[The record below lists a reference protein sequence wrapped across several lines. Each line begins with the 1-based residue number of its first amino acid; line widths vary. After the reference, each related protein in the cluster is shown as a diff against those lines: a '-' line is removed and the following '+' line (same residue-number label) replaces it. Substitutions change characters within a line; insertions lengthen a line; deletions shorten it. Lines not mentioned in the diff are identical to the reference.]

1 MRNGIYF
8 DNQSNQKRKPE
19 FRGVS
24 FMWRDS
30 ISALDKKRSR
40 ILQAGGRDKIEKQHK
55 SGKLTA
61 RERIDMLFD
70 PGTFVEV
77 DNFIESRIDDFGLDK
92 KRVPGDGVVT
102 GYGEINGRTVF
113 VSSEDFTVI
122 GGSLGEYHSM
132 KIARIQDMAYD
143 MKAPIIMINDSGGA
157 RIEEGIDSLS
167 GYANIF
173 LRNTKASGVIPQIAV
188 IVGPCSGGACYS
200 PAICDYIFM
209 VDKIGKMFI
218 TGPQVVKTV
227 VNEECTVD
235 ELGGASVHATK
246 SGVTHFTY
254 KDEQTCFEG
263 VRKLLSYLPGSY
275 LEKPPVIREKEEST
289 GKKSLLYS
297 LNSLVNRRSRKDEM
311 DRCAELTE
319 IVPDNS
325 RKAYDVL
332 EVITRICD
340 RDSFFEVQKD
350 FAKNVVVGY
359 GRIGGRSV
367 GIVANQPMALA
378 GSLDYDAS
386 DKAARFIRTCDCYNV
401 PLVVLVDV
409 PAFMPG
415 TAQEHKGIIRHGAK
429 MLYAFSEATVPKISV
444 IMRKAYGGAYIAM
457 NSKNMGADIVYA
469 WPGAEIAVMGAEGAV
484 NIAFKR
490 AISESENKE
499 ETREHLV
506 QEYKEKF
513 MNPYVAASRGFVTE
527 VIKPDETRK
536 RLTAA
541 LKMLKNKQV
550 APVPK
555 KHGNIPL

>member
-1 MRNGIYF
+1 
-8 DNQSNQKRKPE
+8 
-19 FRGVS
+19 
-24 FMWRDS
+24 MWKDS
-30 ISALDKKRSR
+30 ISALDKRRNR

-61 RERIDMLFD
+61 RERIDILFD

-132 KIARIQDMAYD
+132 KIARIQYMAYD

-173 LRNTKASGVIPQIAV
+173 LRNTRASGVIPQIAV

-209 VDKIGKMFI
+209 VDGIGKMFI

-227 VNEECTVD
+227 VNEECTVE
-235 ELGGASVHATK
+235 ELGGASVHASK

-254 KDEQTCFEG
+254 KDERTCFDG
-263 VRKLLSYLPGSY
+263 VRRLLSYLPGSY
-275 LEKPPVIREKEEST
+275 LEKPPVIRTKEEST

-297 LNSLVNRRSRKDEM
+297 LNTLVNRRNKQEM
-311 DRCAELTE
+311 QDRCAELTE

-332 EVITRICD
+332 EVIDRICD
-340 RDSFFEVQKD
+340 KDTFFEVQKE

-367 GIVANQPMALA
+367 GIVANQPMSLA
-378 GSLDYDAS
+378 GSLDYDSS
-386 DKAARFIRTCDCYNV
+386 DKAARFIRTCDCFNV

-457 NSKNMGADIVYA
+457 NSKNMGADLVYA

-490 AISESENKE
+490 AINEAENKE

-506 QEYKEKF
+506 KEYKEKF

-527 VIKPDETRK
+527 VIKPEETRK
-536 RLTAA
+536 RLMAA
-541 LKMLKNKQV
+541 LKMLKKKQV
-550 APVPK
+550 APIPK

>member
-1 MRNGIYF
+1 
-8 DNQSNQKRKPE
+8 
-19 FRGVS
+19 
-24 FMWRDS
+24 MWRDR
-30 ISALDKKRSR
+30 INVLDKKRNR
-40 ILQAGGRDKIEKQHK
+40 ILQAGGADRIEKQHK

-77 DNFIESRIDDFGLDK
+77 DSFIESRIDDFGLDK

-209 VDKIGKMFI
+209 VDDISKMFI

-227 VNEECTVD
+227 VNEECTVE
-235 ELGGASVHATK
+235 ELGGAKVHATK

-254 KDEQTCFEG
+254 KDETSCFEG
-263 VRKLLSYLPGSY
+263 VKQLLSYLPGSY
-275 LEKPPVIREKEEST
+275 LEKPPVKELVDET
-289 GKKSLLYS
+289 NGKKSLLYA
-297 LNSLVNRRSRKDEM
+297 LNTLVRGKKM
-311 DRCAELTE
+311 DTQDYCGELVD

-332 EVITRICD
+332 EVIERICD
-340 RDSFFEVQKD
+340 KDSFLEVQKD
-350 FAKNVVVGY
+350 FAKNIVVGY
-359 GRIGGRSV
+359 ARINGESV
-367 GIVANQPMALA
+367 GIVANQPMVLA

-457 NSKNMGADIVYA
+457 NSKNMGADLVYA

-484 NIAFKR
+484 NIAFR
-490 AISESENKE
+490 RTINESENKE
-499 ETREHLV
+499 ATRAQLV
-506 QEYKEKF
+506 QEYKDKF

-527 VIKPDETRK
+527 VIRPDETRS
-536 RLTAA
+536 RLKAA

-550 APVPK
+550 APIPK
-555 KHGNIPL
+555 KHGNIPLSRVKKLP

>member
-1 MRNGIYF
+1 
-8 DNQSNQKRKPE
+8 
-19 FRGVS
+19 
-24 FMWRDS
+24 MWKDS
-30 ISALDKKRSR
+30 ISALDRKRSR

-209 VDKIGKMFI
+209 VEGIGKMFI

-227 VNEECTVD
+227 VNEECTVE
-235 ELGGASVHATK
+235 ELGGASVHASK

-254 KDEQTCFEG
+254 KEERECFEG
-263 VRKLLSYLPGSY
+263 VRKLLSYLPSSY
-275 LEKPPVIREKEEST
+275 LEKTPIVPQKEEST
-289 GKKSLLYS
+289 GRKSLLYS
-297 LNSLVNRRSRKDEM
+297 LNSLVNRRNRQDEA
-311 DRCAELTE
+311 DRCMELTE

-325 RKAYDVL
+325 RKAYNVL
-332 EVITRICD
+332 EVISRICD

-359 GRIGGRSV
+359 GRIEGRSV
-367 GIVANQPMALA
+367 GIVANQPMSLA

-386 DKAARFIRTCDCYNV
+386 DKAARFIRTCDCFNV
-401 PLVVLVDV
+401 PLIVLVDV

-469 WPGAEIAVMGAEGAV
+469 WPGAEIAVMGADGAV

-499 ETREHLV
+499 ETREHLIK
-506 QEYKEKF
+506 EYKEKF

-527 VIKPDETRK
+527 VIRPDETRK

-541 LKMLKNKQV
+541 LKMLQNKQV

>member
-1 MRNGIYF
+1 
-8 DNQSNQKRKPE
+8 
-19 FRGVS
+19 
-24 FMWRDS
+24 MWKDS
-30 ISALDKKRSR
+30 ISVLDRKRSR
-40 ILQAGGRDKIEKQHK
+40 ILQAGGSDKIEKQHS

-61 RERIDMLFD
+61 RERIDLLFD

-167 GYANIF
+167 GYAGIF

-209 VDKIGKMFI
+209 VNGISKMFI

-227 VNEECTVD
+227 VNEECTVE
-235 ELGGASVHATK
+235 ELGGASVHASK

-254 KDEQTCFEG
+254 ENEKECFEG
-263 VRKLLSYLPGSY
+263 VKKLLSYLPSSY
-275 LEKPPVIREKEEST
+275 LKKTPIIRKKEEST
-289 GKKSLLYS
+289 GRKSLLYS
-297 LNSLVNRRSRKDEM
+297 INTLVNRRSGKQNSNA

-325 RKAYDVL
+325 RKAYNVLDV
-332 EVITRICD
+332 IDRICD
-340 RDSFFEVQKD
+340 RESFFEVQKD

-359 GRIGGRSV
+359 GRIGGRSI

-378 GSLDYDAS
+378 GSLDYDGS
-386 DKAARFIRTCDCYNV
+386 DKAARFIRTCDCFNV

-490 AISESENKE
+490 AINESENKE
-499 ETREHLV
+499 ATREHLV

-527 VIKPDETRK
+527 VIRPDETRK
-536 RLTAA
+536 RLAAA

-550 APVPK
+550 APVAK

>member
-1 MRNGIYF
+1 
-8 DNQSNQKRKPE
+8 
-19 FRGVS
+19 
-24 FMWRDS
+24 MWKDS
-30 ISALDKKRSR
+30 ISALDRKRNR

-102 GYGEINGRTVF
+102 GYGEIDGRTVF

-209 VDKIGKMFI
+209 VDGIGKMFI

-235 ELGGASVHATK
+235 ELGGASVHANK

-254 KDEQTCFEG
+254 KDEQTCF
-263 VRKLLSYLPGSY
+263 
-275 LEKPPVIREKEEST
+275 KE
-289 GKKSLLYS
+289 
-297 LNSLVNRRSRKDEM
+297 
-311 DRCAELTE
+311 
-319 IVPDNS
+319 I
-325 RKAYDVL
+325 
-332 EVITRICD
+332 
-340 RDSFFEVQKD
+340 
-350 FAKNVVVGY
+350 
-359 GRIGGRSV
+359 GRAHV
-367 GIVANQPMALA
+367 
-378 GSLDYDAS
+378 
-386 DKAARFIRTCDCYNV
+386 
-401 PLVVLVDV
+401 
-409 PAFMPG
+409 
-415 TAQEHKGIIRHGAK
+415 
-429 MLYAFSEATVPKISV
+429 
-444 IMRKAYGGAYIAM
+444 
-457 NSKNMGADIVYA
+457 
-469 WPGAEIAVMGAEGAV
+469 
-484 NIAFKR
+484 
-490 AISESENKE
+490 
-499 ETREHLV
+499 
-506 QEYKEKF
+506 
-513 MNPYVAASRGFVTE
+513 
-527 VIKPDETRK
+527 
-536 RLTAA
+536 
-541 LKMLKNKQV
+541 
-550 APVPK
+550 
-555 KHGNIPL
+555 

>member
-1 MRNGIYF
+1 
-8 DNQSNQKRKPE
+8 
-19 FRGVS
+19 
-24 FMWRDS
+24 MWKDS
-30 ISALDKKRSR
+30 ISVLDRKRSR
-40 ILQAGGRDKIEKQHK
+40 ILQAGGSDKIEKQHS

-61 RERIDMLFD
+61 RERIDLLFD

-167 GYANIF
+167 GYAGIF

-209 VDKIGKMFI
+209 VNGIGKMFI

-227 VNEECTVD
+227 VNEECTVE
-235 ELGGASVHATK
+235 ELGGASVHASK

-254 KDEQTCFEG
+254 ENEKECFEG
-263 VRKLLSYLPGSY
+263 VKKLLSYLPSSY
-275 LEKPPVIREKEEST
+275 LKKTPIIRKKEEST
-289 GKKSLLYS
+289 GRKSLLYS
-297 LNSLVNRRSRKDEM
+297 INTLVNRRSGKQNSNA

-325 RKAYDVL
+325 RKAYNVLDV
-332 EVITRICD
+332 IDRICD
-340 RDSFFEVQKD
+340 RESFFEVQKD

-359 GRIGGRSV
+359 GRIGGRSI

-378 GSLDYDAS
+378 GSLDYDGS
-386 DKAARFIRTCDCYNV
+386 DKAARFIRTCDCFNV

-490 AISESENKE
+490 AINESENKE
-499 ETREHLV
+499 ATREHLV

-527 VIKPDETRK
+527 VIRPDETRK
-536 RLTAA
+536 RLAAA

-550 APVPK
+550 APVAK

>member
-1 MRNGIYF
+1 
-8 DNQSNQKRKPE
+8 
-19 FRGVS
+19 
-24 FMWRDS
+24 
-30 ISALDKKRSR
+30 
-40 ILQAGGRDKIEKQHK
+40 
-55 SGKLTA
+55 
-61 RERIDMLFD
+61 
-70 PGTFVEV
+70 
-77 DNFIESRIDDFGLDK
+77 
-92 KRVPGDGVVT
+92 
-102 GYGEINGRTVF
+102 
-113 VSSEDFTVI
+113 
-122 GGSLGEYHSM
+122 
-132 KIARIQDMAYD
+132 
-143 MKAPIIMINDSGGA
+143 
-157 RIEEGIDSLS
+157 
-167 GYANIF
+167 
-173 LRNTKASGVIPQIAV
+173 
-188 IVGPCSGGACYS
+188 
-200 PAICDYIFM
+200 
-209 VDKIGKMFI
+209 
-218 TGPQVVKTV
+218 
-227 VNEECTVD
+227 
-235 ELGGASVHATK
+235 
-246 SGVTHFTY
+246 
-254 KDEQTCFEG
+254 
-263 VRKLLSYLPGSY
+263 
-275 LEKPPVIREKEEST
+275 
-289 GKKSLLYS
+289 
-297 LNSLVNRRSRKDEM
+297 M

>member
-1 MRNGIYF
+1 
-8 DNQSNQKRKPE
+8 
-19 FRGVS
+19 
-24 FMWRDS
+24 MWKDS
-30 ISALDKKRSR
+30 ISVLDRKRSR
-40 ILQAGGRDKIEKQHK
+40 ILQAGGSEKIEKQHS

-61 RERIDMLFD
+61 RERIDLLFD

-167 GYANIF
+167 GYAGIF

-209 VDKIGKMFI
+209 VNGIGKMFI

-227 VNEECTVD
+227 VNEECTVE
-235 ELGGASVHATK
+235 ELGGASVHASK

-254 KDEQTCFEG
+254 ENEKECFEG
-263 VRKLLSYLPGSY
+263 VKKLLSYLPSSY
-275 LEKPPVIREKEEST
+275 LKKTPIIRKKEEST
-289 GKKSLLYS
+289 GRKSLLYS
-297 LNSLVNRRSRKDEM
+297 INTLVNRRSGKQNSNA

-325 RKAYDVL
+325 RKAYNVLDV
-332 EVITRICD
+332 IDRICD
-340 RDSFFEVQKD
+340 RESFFEVQKD

-359 GRIGGRSV
+359 GRIGGRSI

-378 GSLDYDAS
+378 GSLDYDGS
-386 DKAARFIRTCDCYNV
+386 DKAARFIRTCDCFNV

-490 AISESENKE
+490 AINESENKE
-499 ETREHLV
+499 ATREHLV

-527 VIKPDETRK
+527 VIRPDETRK
-536 RLTAA
+536 RLAAA

-550 APVPK
+550 APVAK

>member
-1 MRNGIYF
+1 
-8 DNQSNQKRKPE
+8 
-19 FRGVS
+19 
-24 FMWRDS
+24 MWRDR
-30 ISALDKKRSR
+30 INVLDKKRNR
-40 ILQAGGRDKIEKQHK
+40 ILQAGGADRIEKQHK

-77 DNFIESRIDDFGLDK
+77 DSFIESRIDDFGLDK

-209 VDKIGKMFI
+209 VDDISKMFI

-227 VNEECTVD
+227 VNEECTVE
-235 ELGGASVHATK
+235 ELGGAKVHATK

-254 KDEQTCFEG
+254 QDETSCFEG
-263 VRKLLSYLPGSY
+263 VKQLLSYLPGSY
-275 LEKPPVIREKEEST
+275 LEKPPVKELVDET
-289 GKKSLLYS
+289 NGKKSLLYA
-297 LNSLVNRRSRKDEM
+297 LNTLVRGKKM
-311 DRCAELTE
+311 DTQDYCGELVD

-332 EVITRICD
+332 EVIERICD
-340 RDSFFEVQKD
+340 KDSFLEVQKD
-350 FAKNVVVGY
+350 FAKNIVVGY
-359 GRIGGRSV
+359 ARINGESV
-367 GIVANQPMALA
+367 GIVANQPMVLA

-457 NSKNMGADIVYA
+457 NSKNMGADLVYA

-484 NIAFKR
+484 NIAFRR
-490 AISESENKE
+490 AINESEDKE
-499 ETREHLV
+499 ATRAQLV
-506 QEYKEKF
+506 QEYKDKF

-527 VIKPDETRK
+527 VIRPDETRS
-536 RLTAA
+536 RLKAA

>member
-1 MRNGIYF
+1 
-8 DNQSNQKRKPE
+8 
-19 FRGVS
+19 
-24 FMWRDS
+24 MWKDS
-30 ISALDKKRSR
+30 ISALDKKRNR

-61 RERIDMLFD
+61 RERINILFD

-209 VDKIGKMFI
+209 VNDISKMFI

-227 VNEECTVD
+227 VNEECTVE
-235 ELGGASVHATK
+235 ELGGAKIHAEK
-246 SGVTHFTY
+246 SGVSHFTY
-254 KDEQTCFEG
+254 KDEQSCFEG
-263 VRKLLSYLPGSY
+263 VRRLLSYLPDSY
-275 LEKPPVIREKEEST
+275 LEKAPVIREKDESS
-289 GKKSLLYS
+289 GRKSLLYS
-297 LNSLVNRRSRKDEM
+297 LNSLVNRRNRQEQA
-311 DRCAELTE
+311 DRCAELID

-325 RKAYDVL
+325 RKAYNVL
-332 EVITRICD
+332 EVIDRITD
-340 RDSFFEVQKD
+340 KGSFLEVQKD

-359 GRIGGRSV
+359 GRIEGQSV
-367 GIVANQPMALA
+367 GIVANQPIVLA

-429 MLYAFSEATVPKISV
+429 MLYAFSEATTPKISV

-490 AISESENKE
+490 AINESENKA
-499 ETREHLV
+499 ETREQLV

-536 RLTAA
+536 RLVAA
-541 LKMLKNKQV
+541 LKMLKNTGGADSEEAREYSAV
-550 APVPK
+550 
-555 KHGNIPL
+555 I

>member
-1 MRNGIYF
+1 
-8 DNQSNQKRKPE
+8 
-19 FRGVS
+19 
-24 FMWRDS
+24 MWKDS
-30 ISALDKKRSR
+30 ISALDNKRSR
-40 ILQAGGRDKIEKQHK
+40 ILQAGGSDKIEKQHK

-61 RERIDMLFD
+61 RERIDLLFD
-70 PGTFVEV
+70 EGTFVEV

-188 IVGPCSGGACYS
+188 IAGPCSGGACYS

-209 VDKIGKMFI
+209 VNDIGKMFI

-227 VNEECTVD
+227 VNETCTVE
-235 ELGGASVHATK
+235 ELGGASVHASK

-254 KDEQTCFEG
+254 EDEQNCFEG
-263 VRKLLSYLPGSY
+263 VRQLLSYLPGSY
-275 LEKPPVIREKEEST
+275 LEKPPVIKEEEKDETSA
-289 GKKSLLYS
+289 KKSLLYR
-297 LNSLVNRRSRKDEM
+297 LNQLLSRKKIFSE
-311 DRCAELTE
+311 DRCSELTE

-332 EVITRICD
+332 EVIDRICD
-340 RDSFFEVQKD
+340 QNSFLEVQKD

-359 GRIGGRSV
+359 GRIDGQSV
-367 GIVANQPMALA
+367 GIVANQPLILA

-490 AISESENKE
+490 AINAAENQDAA
-499 ETREHLV
+499 REQYV
-506 QEYKEKF
+506 QEYREKF

-536 RLTAA
+536 RLLAA

-550 APVPK
+550 AAPAK

>member
-1 MRNGIYF
+1 
-8 DNQSNQKRKPE
+8 
-19 FRGVS
+19 
-24 FMWRDS
+24 MWKDT
-30 ISALDKKRSR
+30 ISALDKKRKR
-40 ILQAGGRDKIEKQHK
+40 TLQAGGTDRIEKQHK

-61 RERIDMLFD
+61 RERIDLLFD

-132 KIARIQDMAYD
+132 KIARIQDMAFD

-209 VDKIGKMFI
+209 VNDIGKMFI

-227 VNEECTVD
+227 VNEECTV
-235 ELGGASVHATK
+235 EQLGGAKVHAKK

-254 KDEQTCFEG
+254 EDEKSCFAG
-263 VRKLLSYLPGSY
+263 VRKLLSYLPESY
-275 LEKPPVIREKEEST
+275 LEKPPVVKEKDETSA
-289 GKKSLLYS
+289 KKSLLYS
-297 LNSLVNRRSRKDEM
+297 LNSLINRKSNQENE
-311 DRCAELTE
+311 DRCADLIN

-325 RKAYDVL
+325 RKAYNVLDV
-332 EVITRICD
+332 IDRICD
-340 RDSFFEVQKD
+340 KDSFFEVQKD

-359 GRIGGRSV
+359 GRIDGQSV
-367 GIVANQPMALA
+367 GIVANQPMFLA

-490 AISESENKE
+490 AINESENKE
-499 ETREHLV
+499 ETRAELV
-506 QEYKEKF
+506 QEYKDKF
-513 MNPYVAASRGFVTE
+513 LNPYVAASRGFVTE

-536 RLTAA
+536 RLLAA

-550 APVPK
+550 APIPK

>member
-1 MRNGIYF
+1 
-8 DNQSNQKRKPE
+8 
-19 FRGVS
+19 
-24 FMWRDS
+24 MWKDS
-30 ISALDKKRSR
+30 ISALDKKRNR

-209 VDKIGKMFI
+209 VKDISKMFI

-227 VNEECTVD
+227 VNEECTVE
-235 ELGGASVHATK
+235 ELGGAMIHAEK
-246 SGVTHFTY
+246 SGVSHFTY
-254 KDEQTCFEG
+254 NDEQSCFAG
-263 VRKLLSYLPGSY
+263 VRMLLSYLPNSY
-275 LEKPPVIREKEEST
+275 LEKAPVIKAKEETSA
-289 GKKSLLYS
+289 KKSLLYS
-297 LNSLVNRRSRKDEM
+297 LNSLVNRRNKQEAPDP
-311 DRCAELTE
+311 CADLID

-325 RKAYDVL
+325 RKAYNVLDV
-332 EVITRICD
+332 IDRIVD
-340 RDSFFEVQKD
+340 KGSFFEVQKH
-350 FAKNVVVGY
+350 FARNVVVGY
-359 GRIGGRSV
+359 ARIEGQSV
-367 GIVANQPMALA
+367 GIVANQPLVLA

-401 PLVVLVDV
+401 PLIVLVDV

-457 NSKNMGADIVYA
+457 NSKNMGADMVYA

-490 AISESENKE
+490 AINESENKE
-499 ETREHLV
+499 ETREQLV

-527 VIKPDETRK
+527 VIRPDETRK
-536 RLTAA
+536 RLITA
-541 LKMLKNKQV
+541 LKMLRNKQV
-550 APVPK
+550 ERIPK